1 MCSGRVFAGPKL
13 CNAKFL
19 LALCSVVYT
28 FTMAPVEIHS
38 HAVENLRYIRETM
51 ERASAFTAVPGFGGM
66 AMGATAIVA
75 SWLASRQV
83 TAEGW
88 ITVWLA
94 EVALALA
101 IGIAA
106 SVQKAGRTGTSV
118 FSAPARKF
126 ALAFTPPI
134 LAGAVL
140 TAALWRVGALEV
152 LPGMWLWLYGVAVIG
167 AGVFSVRIVPAMG
180 AAFIACGTVA
190 LFAPPTW
197 GNTFLAAGFGG
208 LHLLF
213 GYIIARRY
221 GG

>member
-1 MCSGRVFAGPKL
+1 
-13 CNAKFL
+13 
-19 LALCSVVYT
+19 
-28 FTMAPVEIHS
+28 MAPVEIHS

-75 SWLASRQV
+75 AWLASRQL

-94 EVALALA
+94 EVTLALI
-101 IGIAA
+101 IGITA
-106 SVQKAGRTGTSV
+106 SVRKAGRTGSSV

-152 LPGMWLWLYGVAVIG
+152 LPGMWLCLYGVAVVG
-167 AGVFSVRIVPAMG
+167 AGVFSVRVVPAMG
-180 AAFIACGTVA
+180 AAFIGCGTIA